1 MDFDFSI
8 AEVHARRVLEEL
20 GLDNPADM
28 PISDITLGRGAF
40 YEEKDLEKI
49 AKYCKK
55 DVITL
60 ARVYNRFAG
69 TGNLNDDD
77 IIFV

>member
-1 MDFDFSI
+1 LAHDLGIPSPKDEMDGSM
-8 AEVHARRVLEEL
+8 V
-20 GLDNPADM
+20 GK
-28 PISDITLGRGAF
+28 TF

-49 AKYCKK
+49 AKYCQK

-69 TGNLNDDD
+69 AGNLNDDD